1 MAQIQW
7 GLPTVTAQALITSHF
22 CGSKITILVQ
32 LLLIAVQ
39 LKLVKP
45 KLVLFNSYQAVKI
58 IAPSES
64 VKNHLCASV
73 YVSPQTPELIEHF

>member
-45 KLVLFNSYQAVKI
+45 KLVLSIVIRQLRV

-64 VKNHLCASV
+64 VKIISV
-73 YVSPQTPELIEHF
+73 PVFM

>member
-1 MAQIQW
+1 MEKIQW
-7 GLPTVTAQALITSHF
+7 GLPTVTAQALITSNF
-22 CGSKITILVQ
+22 CGSKITMLLVQ

-45 KLVLFNSYQAVKI
+45 KLLLSIVIRQLRV

-64 VKNHLCASV
+64 VKIISV
-73 YVSPQTPELIEHF
+73 PVFM

>member
-39 LKLVKP
+39 LKLVKL
-45 KLVLFNSYQAVKI
+45 KLVLSIVIRQLRV

-64 VKNHLCASV
+64 VKIISV
-73 YVSPQTPELIEHF
+73 PVFM

>member
-1 MAQIQW
+1 MEQIQW
-7 GLPTVTAQALITSHF
+7 GLPTVTAQALITSNF
-22 CGSKITILVQ
+22 CGSKITMSLVQ

-45 KLVLFNSYQAVKI
+45 KLLLSIVIRQLRV

-64 VKNHLCASV
+64 VKIISV
-73 YVSPQTPELIEHF
+73 PVFL

>member
-22 CGSKITILVQ
+22 CGSKITILVL

-45 KLVLFNSYQAVKI
+45 KLVLSIVIRQLRV

-64 VKNHLCASV
+64 VKIISV
-73 YVSPQTPELIEHF
+73 PVFM

>member
-1 MAQIQW
+1 MEQTQW

-22 CGSKITILVQ
+22 CGSKITILLVQ

-39 LKLVKP
+39 LKRVKP
-45 KLVLFNSYQAVKI
+45 KLLFSIVIRQLRV

-64 VKNHLCASV
+64 VKIISV
-73 YVSPQTPELIEHF
+73 PVFM

>member
-7 GLPTVTAQALITSHF
+7 GLPTVTAQALLTSHF
-22 CGSKITILVQ
+22 CGSKITFLVQ
-32 LLLIAVQ
+32 LLLIAVK

-45 KLVLFNSYQAVKI
+45 KLVLSIVIRQLRV

-64 VKNHLCASV
+64 VKIISV
-73 YVSPQTPELIEHF
+73 PVFM

>member
-32 LLLIAVQ
+32 LLLIAIQ

-45 KLVLFNSYQAVKI
+45 KLVLSIVIRQLRV

-64 VKNHLCASV
+64 VKIISV
-73 YVSPQTPELIEHF
+73 PVFM

>member
-45 KLVLFNSYQAVKI
+45 KLVLSIVIRQLRVI
-58 IAPSES
+58 VPSES
-64 VKNHLCASV
+64 VKIISV
-73 YVSPQTPELIEHF
+73 PVFM